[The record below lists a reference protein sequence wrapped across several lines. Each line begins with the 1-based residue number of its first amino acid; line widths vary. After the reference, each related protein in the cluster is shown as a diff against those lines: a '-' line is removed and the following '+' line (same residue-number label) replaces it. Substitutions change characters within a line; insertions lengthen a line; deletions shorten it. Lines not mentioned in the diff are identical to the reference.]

1 MRLLVLS
8 DLHVEVAAF
17 EPAAFDADLVVLA
30 GDSHNGAQAPH
41 WARRAF
47 PGHRILMVAGNHEF
61 YDAEMER
68 VLDESRE
75 AARLAQVHLLENE
88 ETTIDGV
95 RFLGC
100 TLWTD
105 YRAFEQPGRTPCLT
119 AEQAMKACSGLIA
132 DYFAIRRADAP
143 APRSFTPLDA
153 ASLHANS
160 RAWLESALARPHDGT
175 TVVVTHHL
183 PSWRSVHPAF
193 EQWVSNAG
201 FVSHLDPLVERA
213 DLWIHGHT
221 HTSHRYRIGRAE
233 VVCNPRGYPRYARPR
248 AAAPGDVAAPATRQP
263 IGFENPAFDPSFV
276 VDLHGR

>member
-1 MRLLVLS
+1 VLS

-30 GDSHNGAQAPH
+30 GDIHNGAQAPH

-47 PGHRILMVAGNHEF
+47 PEHPILMVAGNHEF
-61 YDAEMER
+61 YDGELER
-68 VLDESRE
+68 VLDESRD

-88 ETTIDGV
+88 EATIDGV

-105 YRAFEQPGRTPCLT
+105 FRAFEQPGRTPRLP
-119 AEQAMKACSGLIA
+119 AEQAMRMCSGLIA
-132 DYFAIRRADAP
+132 DYFAIRLADGSV
-143 APRSFTPLDA
+143 PRPFTPHDA
-153 ASLHANS
+153 ASLHARS
-160 RAWLESALARPHDGT
+160 RRWLESALARSHDGP

-183 PSWRSVHPAF
+183 PSWRSVHPEF

-201 FVSHLDPLVERA
+201 FVSHLDTLVERA
-213 DLWIHGHT
+213 DVWIHGHT

-233 VVCNPRGYPRYARPR
+233 VVCNPRGYPRHGGPPP
-248 AAAPGDVAAPATRQP
+248 AAPGAVAAPASRQP
-263 IGFENPAFDPSFV
+263 IGFENPAFDPSLV
-276 VDLHGR
+276 VDLRGR